1 MPKIRMKNSPAHKKN
16 VVIKISRKK
25 SVGMVKQKKF
35 DDWYM
40 VPIEKLVVTCIYQD
54 KLEKLEDDLFY
65 NKYGIVT
72 GWHPL
77 VYSEF
82 WNPYMGQIRN
92 TMFSMKTD
100 ETRTIKVTRR

>member
-1 MPKIRMKNSPAHKKN
+1 MKNSPAHKKN

-40 VPIEKLVVTCIYQD
+40 
-54 KLEKLEDDLFY
+54 
-65 NKYGIVT
+65 
-72 GWHPL
+72 
-77 VYSEF
+77 
-82 WNPYMGQIRN
+82 GQIRN